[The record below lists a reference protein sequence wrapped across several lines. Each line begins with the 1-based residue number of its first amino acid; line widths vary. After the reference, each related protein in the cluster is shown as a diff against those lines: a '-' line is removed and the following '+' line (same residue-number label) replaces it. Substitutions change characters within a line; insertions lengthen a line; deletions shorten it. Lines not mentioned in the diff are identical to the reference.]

1 MKREGYD
8 WPIRQDGIEHFRR
21 VERRL
26 PEDQKN
32 QPAGRVSTS
41 HILLAR
47 LIAAILNVAPP
58 MVGSYALGR
67 ETYGV
72 VASVLAIAVI
82 VFGPVSQY
90 LSQNL
95 LRVLCTAQ
103 RAERPMGAAIIF
115 CTGCAALIELGHLA
129 GVITI
134 SEALQL
140 STLIVAL
147 LLLRICEVQLIS
159 DERIVS
165 SIAVYYAAPPVFCS
179 AFYVVAASLG
189 GGHAAA
195 AAAQSLGYCVAALFA
210 MLTAKGVGKL
220 LAQGLR
226 SPAVS
231 AAREFAASLPLMISG
246 GATAAAEF
254 LPVVLLR
261 GMNAFAVIPVF
272 EIARKFASM
281 PTTLVNPLLNQV
293 NPSMIRAYA
302 ANDQPAIHT
311 LLRGMFRFL
320 VYTGIVFACGVAA
333 TLIASLYEPRIQEVS
348 ALLIPLSIG
357 SVAALWCIPY
367 QSLLIAARGDH
378 WFAISSGV
386 AVVLLLVLT
395 HLFSALGPG
404 LAVACAVGLSVAASG
419 LIVRYRAIKE
429 T

>member
-1 MKREGYD
+1 
-8 WPIRQDGIEHFRR
+8 
-21 VERRL
+21 
-26 PEDQKN
+26 
-32 QPAGRVSTS
+32 
-41 HILLAR
+41 
-47 LIAAILNVAPP
+47 

-103 RAERPMGAAIIF
+103 QADRPLGAALLF
-115 CTGCAALIELGHLA
+115 STGCIGLIELGRLA
-129 GVITI
+129 GAITT
-134 SEALQL
+134 SEAFQL
-140 STLIVAL
+140 CTLIVAL
-147 LLLRICEVQLIS
+147 LLLRICEVKLIS
-159 DERIVS
+159 EEKIVS
-165 SIAVYYAAPPVFCS
+165 SIAVYYAGPPVFCS

-210 MLTAKGVGKL
+210 MFTAKGVGSL

-231 AAREFAASLPLMISG
+231 AVREFTASVPLMISG

-272 EIARKFASM
+272 EIARKLASI

-302 ANDQPAIHT
+302 AKDQPAIRA
-311 LLRGMFRFL
+311 LLRRMFRFL
-320 VYTGIVFACGVAA
+320 LYTGIVFVCGVAA
-333 TLIASLYEPRIQEVS
+333 MLVASLYEPQLQEVC
-348 ALLIPLSIG
+348 ALLIPLSVG
-357 SVAALWCIPY
+357 SVAAMWCLPY
-367 QSLLIAARGDH
+367 QSLLIAVRGDH

-395 HLFSALGPG
+395 QLFSALGPG
-404 LAVACAVGLSVAASG
+404 LAVACAVGLSVATSG
-419 LIVRYRAIKE
+419 LIVRYRAIRE